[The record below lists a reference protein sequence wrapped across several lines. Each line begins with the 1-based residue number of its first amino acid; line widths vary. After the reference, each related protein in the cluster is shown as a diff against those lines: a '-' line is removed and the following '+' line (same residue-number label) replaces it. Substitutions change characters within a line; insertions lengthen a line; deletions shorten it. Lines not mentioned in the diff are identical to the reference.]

1 MHENL
6 ICTVT
11 YARMVNIENVVRVYV
26 RGEVS

>member
-11 YARMVNIENVVRVYV
+11 YARMVNKENVVRVYV